1 MDLSASV
8 RLEHE
13 LLAVEHEHDVHCML
27 ELVAPEAPAQSERRP
42 LALSLV
48 IDRSGS
54 MAGRKLEVTK
64 ACAAFLA
71 EHLDAN
77 DRLSVDGS

>member
-27 ELVAPEAPAQSERRP
+27 ELVAPEAPAQAERHP
-42 LALSLV
+42 LAPSLV
-48 IDRSGS
+48 VDRSGLD
-54 MAGRKLEVTK
+54 GRSPARRHEGVQLYRVNTPRRTQS
-64 ACAAFLA
+64 F
-71 EHLDAN
+71 
-77 DRLSVDGS
+77 